1 MSAEKQEPLSAAEFG
16 RLFMTYRARFEVIA
30 RRYVRSDAVAE
41 DIVSDSFMAFWES
54 SARISPP
61 LAGEGCPAYILT
73 IVRNRCL
80 DWLRAQ
86 SLHSKHERQFYELR
100 RRVIAADIRSLEA
113 IDPRELF
120 SDEVE
125 TIVRRSLEELPEL
138 TRKVFEAR
146 RLEGRSYKEIA
157 AEYGISERR
166 VEFEQEKAIRQL
178 RVALKDYLPAL
189 FLGLLLGEG
198 YF

>member
-73 IVRNRCL
+73 IV
-80 DWLRAQ
+80 
-86 SLHSKHERQFYELR
+86 HSKHERQFYELR

-146 RLEGRSYKEIA
+146 RFEGRSYKEIA

>member
-1 MSAEKQEPLSAAEFG
+1 
-16 RLFMTYRARFEVIA
+16 MT
-30 RRYVRSDAVAE
+30 
-41 DIVSDSFMAFWES
+41 
-54 SARISPP
+54 
-61 LAGEGCPAYILT
+61 G
-73 IVRNRCL
+73 
-80 DWLRAQ
+80 
-86 SLHSKHERQFYELR
+86 
-100 RRVIAADIRSLEA
+100 ADIRSLEA

-138 TRKVFEAR
+138 TRRVFEAR
-146 RLEGRSYKEIA
+146 RFEGRSYKEIA
-157 AEYGISERR
+157 DQNGNSERR

>member
-1 MSAEKQEPLSAAEFG
+1 M
-16 RLFMTYRARFEVIA
+16 
-30 RRYVRSDAVAE
+30 
-41 DIVSDSFMAFWES
+41 
-54 SARISPP
+54 
-61 LAGEGCPAYILT
+61 
-73 IVRNRCL
+73 RNRCL

-120 SDEVE
+120 SGEIE
-125 TIVRRSLEELPEL
+125 AIVRRSLEALPEL
-138 TRKVFEAR
+138 TRRVFEAR
-146 RLEGRSYKEIA
+146 RFEGRSYKEIA

-189 FLGLLLGEG
+189 LLGLLLGER